1 MMEQTPIGRVN
12 EIHTMELVDISRST
26 KPKYEMT
33 PAQKL
38 AYLARVSNP
47 ANQGNHATGWKL
59 LETLIKRAEWSPFD
73 LQSVTMEVLTTRD
86 VSRQMIRHRSLT
98 FQEFSQRYADPVNTL
113 GFTYRKARLQDHK
126 NRQNSIITTDE
137 RIIAEW
143 QDIQYRAVEV
153 GEYLYDRAIQMGIAR
168 EVARALLPE
177 GLTVT
182 RMYVHGRVRDWMFYL
197 RLRAQ
202 KETQYEHRL
211 VAQSGIKELLVE
223 LPDLQEFFGT
233 VTNDE

>member
-1 MMEQTPIGRVN
+1 MTEQIGRVTQ
-12 EIHTMELVDISRST
+12 IHSMELVDISRST

-126 NRQNSIITTDE
+126 DRQNSIHTDDKRVVAGWE
-137 RIIAEW
+137 
-143 QDIQYRAVEV
+143 DIQRSAIEV
-153 GEYLYDRAIQMGIAR
+153 AEHLYEKAIQLGVAR
-168 EVARALLPE
+168 EVARAILPE

-197 RLRAQ
+197 RLRAMRQ
-202 KETQYEHRL
+202 TQYEHRL

-223 LPDLQEFFGT
+223 LPDLTEFFE
-233 VTNDE
+233 VTE